1 MFLGDSTLSYVKD
14 KNKNQIL
21 DEMEDTALV
30 GSLIHE
36 QQRAAISVRCT
47 EDIETAL
54 AKVETQLKL
63 NSESSD
69 RVGNKLFW
77 LNVVLA
83 SATIVAAVATVIIA
97 IKT

>member
-1 MFLGDSTLSYVKD
+1 MSYIKD
-14 KNKNQIL
+14 KSKNQIL
-21 DEMEDTALV
+21 DEMECSAQV

-36 QQRAAISVRCT
+36 QQKAAISVRCT
-47 EDIETAL
+47 EDIEAAL

-69 RVGNKLFW
+69 RVSNKLFW

-83 SATIVAAVATVIIA
+83 SATLVAAVATVIIA
-97 IKT
+97 VKT